1 MNKKEFGKIGE
12 SVACKYLKKKNY
24 EIIDTNFFFRG
35 GEIDIIAF
43 DTEKNE
49 LVFFEI
55 KSRANKKYGLPSEAV
70 NSTKIDHIIKGI
82 KTYCMLKKPI
92 YEFIRIDVLEM
103 FYKDGKFY
111 INHIKQ
117 VV

>member
-1 MNKKEFGKIGE
+1 MILRRRILNKKEFGKIGE

-55 KSRANKKYGLPSEAV
+55 KSRDVRRRKTKNRSCDPTVPCAV
-70 NSTKIDHIIKGI
+70 FLWSPHD
-82 KTYCMLKKPI
+82 YKP
-92 YEFIRIDVLEM
+92 
-103 FYKDGKFY
+103 
-111 INHIKQ
+111 
-117 VV
+117 